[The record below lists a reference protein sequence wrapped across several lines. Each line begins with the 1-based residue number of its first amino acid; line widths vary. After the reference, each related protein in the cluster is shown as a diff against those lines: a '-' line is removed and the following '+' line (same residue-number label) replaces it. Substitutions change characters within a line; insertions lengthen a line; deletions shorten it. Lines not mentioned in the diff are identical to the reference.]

1 MTLLNRASDG
11 LSTVLLT
18 MFRASRL
25 LGPRE
30 EAEFKALLAPGT
42 LAERGA
48 EKMIRQT
55 LTRWS
60 QIGFF
65 EVEKGRLV
73 LAEGLEN
80 VEFRFEVQPDL
91 CELRKATLR
100 QVLEMAATEGVD
112 TVDDA
117 VSGAWWFLSFDPFS
131 HPIRNFEDVQR
142 TLGETGTDPYLIQND
157 TRWQGL
163 LDWMQFWGLCLRSY
177 SSFPFVPNPAEALGW
192 FLDDLLEKG
201 ERTAVIDFLRRLNED
216 LPIVPILMDGPV
228 TNSISAKLPGQAR
241 PLQESGSKLSVS
253 LSLALETLQAAGLLK
268 LIELDIADRWFLTH
282 EDGRYAVTHLLRE
295 G

>member
-18 MFRASRL
+18 MFRAARL
-25 LGPRE
+25 LGPRA

-42 LAERGA
+42 IAETA
-48 EKMIRQT
+48 EEKIQQT

-60 QIGFF
+60 QIGLFDI
-65 EVEKGRLV
+65 EEGQVA
-73 LAEGLEN
+73 LAEGLEDL
-80 VEFRFEVQPDL
+80 EYRFELQPDL
-91 CELRKATLR
+91 WELRKTTLR
-100 QVLEMAATEGVD
+100 LVLEMAVTEGVH

-117 VSGAWWFLSFDPFS
+117 VSGAWWFLSVDPFR

-142 TLGETGTDPYLIQND
+142 SLSETGADPYLIQND

-163 LDWMQFWGLCLRSY
+163 LDWMQFWGLCLQSY
-177 SSFPFVPNPAEALGW
+177 SSFPLVPNPSEALGW
-192 FLDDLLEKG
+192 FVNDLLEHG
-201 ERTAVIDFLRRLNED
+201 ERTPVIDFLRRLNED

-228 TNSISAKLPGQAR
+228 TNSLSEKLPGEAR
-241 PLQESGSKLSVS
+241 PLEERGARLSVS

-268 LIELDIADRWFLTH
+268 LVEVDIADRWLLTH
-282 EDGRYAVTHLLRE
+282 GDGRNTVTHLLRE